1 MSKEFPKLRDI
12 EIEKQIFHSSKSAIS
27 VEDENIKKILV
38 LKSFSYSKNDSTLFI
53 DYVNDVLLSSTTMH
67 QISTDAW
74 ICKYLQRKQMHD
86 QNLIKDYQL
95 LKKYSGIRNL
105 EQNQQYYGKKIFDS
119 QPVLKGKYLITKAK
133 SSAGKINTDFH
144 DKKYPGFSLRVCVS
158 VNSVFKLKRDL
169 NFFLET

>member
-38 LKSFSYSKNDSTLFI
+38 LKRFPYSKNDSTLFI
-53 DYVNDVLLSSTTMH
+53 DYVNDVLLSSTNMH

-95 LKKYSGIRNL
+95 LKNTVEFGIWN
-105 EQNQQYYGKKIFDS
+105 
-119 QPVLKGKYLITKAK
+119 
-133 SSAGKINTDFH
+133 KINNIME
-144 DKKYPGFSLRVCVS
+144 KKHLIANRC
-158 VNSVFKLKRDL
+158 LKK
-169 NFFLET
+169 NI